1 MNKDLQYST
10 GLELYIELYL
20 LQKKKKKGEQAGIHL
35 SLWPLNWQESCLNK
49 NGVKE
54 SLLRCNQWRINGE
67 PLSKMAGLERRRSPC
82 PSPLLIVREINA
94 QRVSRQR
101 TLIKCIGFL
110 SLCWQAGVW
119 PWEAALNWLSL
130 LLHLFKEMIM
140 RLGFKYFGKPRME
153 V

>member
-1 MNKDLQYST
+1 MNKDLWYST
-10 GLELYIELYL
+10 GLELYVELYL
-20 LQKKKKKGEQAGIHL
+20 LKKKKKKK
-35 SLWPLNWQESCLNK
+35 NRQEYTCHYDLLTGK
-49 NGVKE
+49 NPAWTKMVVKE
-54 SLLRCNQWRINGE
+54 SVLRCNQWRIKGE
-67 PLSKMAGLERRRSPC
+67 PLSKMAGLERQRSPC
-82 PSPLLIVREINA
+82 LSPLLIVHGINA
-94 QRVSRQR
+94 ERVRRQQ